1 MELMKKK
8 HVVKAGCLAASL
20 LCMSLLAGCSGK
32 GSNGSAEN
40 TMNNSTVQ
48 NNTAASADSAGQE
61 ETDAPADTETAETD
75 ETYDLETMEI
85 IKYNIYI
92 EMNNYMVEMLEILDD
107 YYSVVEYADEFA
119 LIPDSE
125 YTYKYGV
132 HSLNSSIVEDALSV
146 ASMEPS
152 NEKLDELTKKI
163 ADPMRALMD
172 TFSDIDHS
180 SDYADNQYE
189 KAKEFHASIQAN
201 VDTFTE
207 LSYEY
212 MQEVS
217 IMGAEQ
223 SAADEQRMLDEG
235 MLIIYNCSH
244 MITVTQ
250 ALLDEC
256 YAQEVYDDN
265 ITELDLTNIKPL
277 YDELAETVEA
287 YKTAVSDKN
296 QLMKESLSDSAP
308 FSGLPDSLLQ
318 SVEWMIKQ
326 VESQKP
332 IEDPGS
338 NYLGG
343 IIHIEEVL
351 STVIDRYNSVFT
363 E

>member
-1 MELMKKK
+1 MKKK

-146 ASMEPS
+146 ASME
-152 NEKLDELTKKI
+152 
-163 ADPMRALMD
+163 
-172 TFSDIDHS
+172 
-180 SDYADNQYE
+180 
-189 KAKEFHASIQAN
+189 
-201 VDTFTE
+201 
-207 LSYEY
+207 
-212 MQEVS
+212 
-217 IMGAEQ
+217 
-223 SAADEQRMLDEG
+223 
-235 MLIIYNCSH
+235 
-244 MITVTQ
+244 
-250 ALLDEC
+250 
-256 YAQEVYDDN
+256 
-265 ITELDLTNIKPL
+265 
-277 YDELAETVEA
+277 
-287 YKTAVSDKN
+287 
-296 QLMKESLSDSAP
+296 
-308 FSGLPDSLLQ
+308 
-318 SVEWMIKQ
+318 
-326 VESQKP
+326 
-332 IEDPGS
+332 
-338 NYLGG
+338 
-343 IIHIEEVL
+343 
-351 STVIDRYNSVFT
+351 
-363 E
+363 